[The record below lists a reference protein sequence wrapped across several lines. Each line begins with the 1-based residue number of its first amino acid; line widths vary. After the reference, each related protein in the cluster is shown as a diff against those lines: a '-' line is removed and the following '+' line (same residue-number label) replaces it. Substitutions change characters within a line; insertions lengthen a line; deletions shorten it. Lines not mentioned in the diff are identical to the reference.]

1 MEKNHAF
8 WFQEEQRS
16 IEGWDFSHLD
26 GRWESN
32 PLPWNY
38 VALIKQYLHV
48 SDKLLDL
55 GTGGG
60 ELLLTLNHPHE
71 ITSVTE
77 GYPPNYNRCLE
88 TLSPLGITV
97 KPVDESNHL
106 DFPNQHFDI
115 VIDRHEA
122 YNLNE
127 VIRVLKPG
135 GYFITQQCGG
145 LNNVDLSRRF
155 IPDFVSEYADFN
167 YLSQVDAFR
176 MAGFEVIRHEENLP
190 KLRFFDVGAIVFYAK
205 NIPWEF
211 PGFSVEDFLP
221 QLDEMK
227 KMIEKNRHIES
238 TESRFLIIA
247 KKPVNWD
254 GHK

>member
-1 MEKNHAF
+1 MERLHAF

-16 IEGWDFSHLD
+16 IEGWDFSHLA
-26 GRWESN
+26 GRWESD
-32 PLPWNY
+32 PLPWDY
-38 VALIKQYLHV
+38 TALINHYLHA

-60 ELLLTLNHPHE
+60 ELLLTLNHPYFL
-71 ITSVTE
+71 TSVTE
-77 GYPPNYNRCLE
+77 GYPPNYKRCLK
-88 TLSPLGITV
+88 TLSLLGITV
-97 KPVDESNHL
+97 KPVDASNHL
-106 DFPNQHFDI
+106 DFPDQYFDI

-122 YNLNE
+122 YDLTE
-127 VIRVLKPG
+127 VMRVLKPG

-155 IPDFVSEYADFN
+155 IPDFVSEYADFD

-176 MAGFEVIRHEENLP
+176 KAGFEVIRHEEHLP

-211 PGFSVEDFLP
+211 PGFSVEHFLP
-221 QLDEMK
+221 QLDALQT
-227 KMIEKNRHIES
+227 MIEKDGYFES
-238 TESRFLIIA
+238 TESRFLVIA
-247 KKPVNWD
+247 NKSK
-254 GHK
+254 